1 MKYRMGMKF
10 QNKVPYEDKA
20 WTISKIY
27 GSQTYLDFDVTRHGK
42 GDETF
47 SCSVVQLDEYIR
59 EGILVH
65 VNGREIPIEIL
76 PKELFEL

>member
-20 WTISKIY
+20 WTISNIH
-27 GSQTYLDFDVTRHGK
+27 GSQTYLEFNVTRHGK
-42 GDETF
+42 RDDIF
-47 SCSVVQLDEYIR
+47 RCSVVQLDEYIR